1 MLKKFHDH
9 LFEGLEENTKV
20 CGMCLKALPLAV
32 FGTDGGSSYLRYE
45 CKPCANKQA
54 TLVTALKKS
63 APLVPKNYRC
73 PICLRNEE
81 EAKGHNPNKKGVWC
95 ADHDHITNQFRGWLC
110 HKCNL
115 GLGNMND
122 SVERLEAA
130 IKYLKESKNEK
141 DN

>member
-20 CGMCLKALPLAV
+20 CGMCLVALPLTM

-45 CKPCANKQA
+45 CKPCAKKQSK
-54 TLVTALKKS
+54 LVNTIKKS
-63 APLVPKNYRC
+63 APAIPKNYQC

-95 ADHDHITNQFRGWLC
+95 ADHDHTTNQFRGWLC
-110 HKCNL
+110 HKCNVIL
-115 GLGNMND
+115 GMVND
-122 SVERLEAA
+122 NPKILANL
-130 IKYLKESKNEK
+130 IKYLN
-141 DN
+141 NV